1 MEAVVGGGGSRGGGG
16 WQRVV
21 GVSGVGGG
29 SRDNIT
35 YVVMSHLNII
45 QSIMQFFLPT

>member
-16 WQRVV
+16 WERVV
-21 GVSGVGGG
+21 GVSGVGDG
-29 SRDNIT
+29 SRDNII
-35 YVVMSHLNII
+35 YMVMSHLNIK